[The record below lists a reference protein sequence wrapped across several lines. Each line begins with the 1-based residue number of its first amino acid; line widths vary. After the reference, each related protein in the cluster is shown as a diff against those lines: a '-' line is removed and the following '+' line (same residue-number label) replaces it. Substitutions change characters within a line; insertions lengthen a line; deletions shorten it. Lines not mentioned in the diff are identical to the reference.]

1 MTRPPG
7 TPTSSVTATTTDTP
21 VLHLTLRDLAC
32 SRGERLLFKHINLQ
46 LWRGEAVWLR
56 GANGQGKTSLLRLVA
71 GLSRPAAGHVEA
83 PAPRVY
89 LGHQQAL
96 KDDLSA
102 LEALGF
108 LARLHDLPVHDAA
121 LVQALGQWGL
131 HGKRHAMVRTLS
143 QGQRRRVALARLGLS
158 PAGALWIL
166 DEPFDALDASGVETL
181 LALMQAHR
189 QSGGSLLFTSHQAV
203 SLPACRTL
211 DVPSG
216 ATSPPL
222 GAVP

>member
-56 GANGQGKTSLLRLVA
+56 GPNGQGKSSLLRLVA
-71 GLSRPAAGHVEA
+71 GLSRPAAGHVER
-83 PAPRVY
+83 PTPHVY
-89 LGHQQAL
+89 LGHQLAL
-96 KDDLSA
+96 KDDLSV

-108 LARLHDLPVHDAA
+108 LARLHDLPAHDAA
-121 LVQALGQWGL
+121 LVQALEPWGL
-131 HGKRHAMVRTLS
+131 KGKRHALVRTLS

-158 PAGALWIL
+158 PAHALWVL
-166 DEPFDALDASGVETL
+166 DEPFDALDASGVDTL
-181 LALMQAHR
+181 LALLQAHR

-203 SLPACRTL
+203 SLPSCRTL
-211 DVPSG
+211 DLPSG
-216 ATSPPL
+216 TTSAS
-222 GAVP
+222 GAAP